1 MPITQKFKEELF
13 EKLLSA
19 QSAKL
24 LALSAQ
30 ISANRENL
38 SSATKSSAGDK
49 HETGRAMLQLEQ
61 EKLGRSYAEAEKLMQ
76 LLLRVPFDKSYDQVK
91 VGSLFATQKGLFL
104 LAASFGKIEHDKQ
117 EIFVLGAAAPM
128 SQIVLGK
135 SAGEEV
141 EFRGEGICISA
152 VI

>member
-1 MPITQKFKEELF
+1 MSVNQQFKEAVF
-13 EKLLSA
+13 EKVLAL
-19 QSAKL
+19 QSAKVQ
-24 LALSAQ
+24 ALGKE
-30 ISANRENL
+30 INANRENL
-38 SSATKSSAGDK
+38 SSSTKSSAGDK

-76 LLLRVPFDKSYDQVK
+76 LLLRVPFEKSYAQIK

-104 LAASFGKIEHDKQ
+104 LAASFGKIEHEKQ

-141 EFRGEGICISA
+141 EFRGDRICISA
-152 VI
+152 VL

>member
-13 EKLLSA
+13 EKVLSA

-24 LALSAQ
+24 LALREQ

-61 EKLGRSYAEAEKLMQ
+61 EKLGSSYAEAEKIMQ
-76 LLLRVPFDKSYDQVK
+76 LLMRVPFEKSYNQIK
-91 VGSLFATQKGLFL
+91 VGSLFQTDQGLFL
-104 LAASFGKIEHDKQ
+104 LAASFGKVTYLKQ
-117 EIFVLGAAAPM
+117 EVFVLGPSAPL
-128 SQIVLGK
+128 SQILLGK
-135 SAGEEV
+135 SLGEEIQWQGK
-141 EFRGEGICISA
+141 RICISA
-152 VI
+152 II